1 MLLHHSDG
9 YNSVAGERCGKV
21 GSHSGSQDL
30 RLVLGQTLGAVNQ
43 GLKRSRVGNLEMNEL
58 HKRFAKTFQTQNTTN
73 EKLGLSIVLTFLFF

>member
-9 YNSVAGERCGKV
+9 CRSMASDRYVKV
-21 GSHSGSQDL
+21 GSYSGSQDL
-30 RLVLGQTLGAVNQ
+30 RLVLGQTLVEVTL